1 METGGKGGVGKTTTS
16 CSLAIQL
23 AKCRKSVLL
32 ISTDPAHNLSD
43 AFGQKFSKDATK
55 VNGFDNL
62 FAMEI
67 DPTSAIQEM
76 VEQSDSNGMMGTMM
90 QDLAFA
96 IPGVDEAMSFAE
108 IMKHVK
114 SMEFSVIVFD
124 TAPTGHTLRF
134 LSFPTVLEKALGKL
148 STLGSRFGPMISQMS
163 SMMGGDAGSQ
173 EDMFAKLD
181 SMREVITEVNTQFK
195 DPEKTTFVCVCIS
208 EFLSLY
214 ETERLVQELTNYE
227 IDTHNIVVNQLLF
240 PKKSNSCEHCTV
252 RHRMQQKYLNEA
264 HELYDEFFH
273 IVQLPLLTE
282 EPLALG
288 ESLVYYVGALTVESI
303 FYGAYTV
310 IMFLSSRMLWK
321 RGLQKR
327 ANRNLFLITLS
338 MYLLSTAF
346 AIYSFVQTCAR
357 LMSFVAEPGNT
368 NPIIPVTNFYTT
380 FNAIILINFAL
391 SDALVVWRARLI
403 CAPEHRKHMLLPA
416 FFVLIT
422 FLSVLTL
429 VGLRITGLF
438 GVPLVTSRRVV
449 MVINAL
455 QEVVMILS
463 LISNLTTTG
472 VFAATSWSH
481 RKIVRKGFKR
491 TSEGSRILQLLLESG
506 LVYSA
511 MALLNLVTSFIR
523 LPYNTLGDILTPV
536 SIICAA
542 AYTPTVLLLVHANRE
557 LSEPTFLGSLDL
569 ADLESSADAPK
580 TSAHAGGAPPPIFV
594 DATLIGLQHHPWLA
608 EKPPK
613 VELVLPRDSDVS
625 DELSTFSETS
635 TALNAEE
642 GRQHRHKVSDAG
654 TLV

>member
-1 METGGKGGVGKTTTS
+1 M
-16 CSLAIQL
+16 
-23 AKCRKSVLL
+23 
-32 ISTDPAHNLSD
+32 LS
-43 AFGQKFSKDATK
+43 Q
-55 VNGFDNL
+55 
-62 FAMEI
+62 
-67 DPTSAIQEM
+67 
-76 VEQSDSNGMMGTMM
+76 
-90 QDLAFA
+90 
-96 IPGVDEAMSFAE
+96 
-108 IMKHVK
+108 
-114 SMEFSVIVFD
+114 
-124 TAPTGHTLRF
+124 
-134 LSFPTVLEKALGKL
+134 
-148 STLGSRFGPMISQMS
+148 
-163 SMMGGDAGSQ
+163 
-173 EDMFAKLD
+173 
-181 SMREVITEVNTQFK
+181 
-195 DPEKTTFVCVCIS
+195 
-208 EFLSLY
+208 
-214 ETERLVQELTNYE
+214 
-227 IDTHNIVVNQLLF
+227 
-240 PKKSNSCEHCTV
+240 
-252 RHRMQQKYLNEA
+252 
-264 HELYDEFFH
+264 
-273 IVQLPLLTE
+273 
-282 EPLALG
+282 PLALG

-380 FNAIILINFAL
+380 FNAIILINAGRLAVCCLLVLTLRQFAL

-429 VGLRITGLF
+429 IGLRITGLF

-491 TSEGSRILQLLLESG
+491 ASEGSRILQLLLESG

-594 DATLIGLQHHPWLA
+594 DATLVGSQHHPWLA
-608 EKPPK
+608 EKPK
-613 VELVLPRDSDVS
+613 VALVLPRDSDVS
-625 DELSTFSETS
+625 DESSTFSETS